1 MGQLFANGHVVDLI
15 LGLMVAEALA
25 LIIYRRR
32 TGRGIAPLD
41 LVGNLLAGLCLLLAL
56 RAALVD
62 AAWGW
67 IAAWLSVAL
76 IAHLL
81 DLQRRW
87 KTQTDNMA
95 DRKTSWSD
103 PRRAPG
109 MIDLSSTIPDTKA
122 SNTRQHVVWPKP
134 P

>member
-1 MGQLFANGHVVDLI
+1 VSQLFANGHVVDLI
-15 LGLMVAEALA
+15 VGLMVAEALA
-25 LIIYRRR
+25 LTIYQRR

-41 LVGNLLAGLCLLLAL
+41 LLGNLLAGLCLLLAL
-56 RAALVD
+56 RAALAG

-87 KTQTDNMA
+87 KTQTDNRTG
-95 DRKTSWSD
+95 RKTSWSD
-103 PRRAPG
+103 SRKAPG
-109 MIDLSSTIPDTKA
+109 VVDLSSTMPDTKA
-122 SNTRQHVVWPKP
+122 SNGR
-134 P
+134 